1 MVKKKIVSY
10 YWGDFY
16 MLLNRN
22 EEESAKEEKY
32 ISPSIRIIY
41 CLALDVITDSRETG
55 GQWPWGTGETGIFE

>member
-1 MVKKKIVSY
+1 
-10 YWGDFY
+10 

-22 EEESAKEEKY
+22 EEENAKEEKY